1 VNWDSANG
9 LATDLTKKS
18 LGSMPVPNRTR
29 SLPQACQSDRR
40 AKTFPRGNSFLQVSC
55 AELLGQKTS
64 NPMPIATRSNIVFLQ
79 KPGALS
85 RLALPNTI
93 SDAMYA
99 CAKLRHRY
107 IWVGSLC
114 IVQTNEDYV
123 KEKIVRMS
131 DIYSGAFLT
140 IIAACGGHS
149 DLGLPGIIWGSP
161 RNPQLVINF
170 DGIELVE
177 VLPLIMCCRSRDG
190 GLEPG
195 RRVVPE
201 IEPHSSRIIT
211 QLYTVNRNGFCLIGV
226 FTSLMFR
233 YTSSAKLRAQRIPVG
248 NESRE

>member
-9 LATDLTKKS
+9 LATDLTRKS
-18 LGSMPVPNRTR
+18 LRSMPVPNRTR

-40 AKTFPRGNSFLQVSC
+40 AKKFPRGNSFLQVSC

-114 IVQTNEDYV
+114 IVQNNEDYV
-123 KEKIVRMS
+123 KEKIVRIS

-149 DLGLPGIIWGSP
+149 DLGLPESYGVLQEILSSS
-161 RNPQLVINF
+161 QTL
-170 DGIELVE
+170 IELSC
-177 VLPLIMCCRSRDG
+177 LRFCLYLIMCCRSRDG

-211 QLYTVNRNGFCLIGV
+211 QLYTVNRNGFCLIDV

-233 YTSSAKLRAQRIPVG
+233 YTSSAKLRCTTNTRG
-248 NESRE
+248 